1 MTIGKFDVVVS
12 MESISTQIAK
22 KSSQYNP
29 TRTRAFEAGRPSGIL
44 HAHRPSR

>member
-1 MTIGKFDVVVS
+1 MAIGKFDVVMS

-29 TRTRAFEAGRPSGIL
+29 TGTPAFEAG
-44 HAHRPSR
+44 